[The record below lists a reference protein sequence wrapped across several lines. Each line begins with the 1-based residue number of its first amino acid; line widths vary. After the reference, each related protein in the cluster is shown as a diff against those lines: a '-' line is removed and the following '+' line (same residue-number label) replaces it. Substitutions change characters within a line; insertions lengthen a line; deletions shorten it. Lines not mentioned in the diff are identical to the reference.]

1 MGKEDNTDIQKLA
14 DLKPNLRLLGTV
26 EKIELFGAFINVG
39 IDTLGL
45 VHISKVKRS
54 PVNRIED
61 ILQEG
66 QEVEVWVQKVD
77 ANAKRL
83 ELTMI
88 RPIELDWNNIKPGL
102 KMKGKVVR
110 LENFGAFVD
119 IGAERPGLVHVSE
132 MSSEYVA
139 DPSEILKID
148 DEIDV
153 AVIDLDR
160 KKRQIRLSI
169 RAAEEIEE
177 ITDDDVEEEEPPTAM
192 EVALRKAMD
201 EEPVDAP
208 VVEPSSSE
216 TKKTKD
222 ELEDI
227 LSRTLKQR
235 VKTSTSEE

>member
-1 MGKEDNTDIQKLA
+1 MGKEDNADIQKLT
-14 DLKPNLRLLGTV
+14 DLKPKKRLQGTV

-39 IDTLGL
+39 LDTLGL
-45 VHISKVKRS
+45 VHISKVKRG

-77 ANAKRL
+77 ANTNRL

-88 RPIELDWNNIKPGL
+88 RPIELDWNEVKPGL

-110 LENFGAFVD
+110 LEKFGAFVD

-139 DPSEILKID
+139 DPSEILKVD

-160 KKRQIRLSI
+160 KKKQIRLSI
-169 RAAEEIEE
+169 RAAEEVEDL
-177 ITDDDVEEEEPPTAM
+177 TDDEVEEEEPPTAM

-201 EEPVDAP
+201 EEPVEAP
-208 VVEPSSSE
+208 EAEPTSAK
-216 TKKTKD
+216 TKKSQD

-235 VKTSTSEE
+235 VKTSASEE